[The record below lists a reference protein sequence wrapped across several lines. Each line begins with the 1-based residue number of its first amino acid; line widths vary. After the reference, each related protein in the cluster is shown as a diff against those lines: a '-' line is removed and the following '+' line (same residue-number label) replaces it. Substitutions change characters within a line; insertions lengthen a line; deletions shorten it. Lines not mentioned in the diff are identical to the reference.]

1 MYNHNVA
8 EKPQI
13 NLLTK
18 KEHMGRKNR
27 SSNWVWGLFLLGV
40 AAFVVINQFKG
51 FANLGIGSIIAAVL
65 SVVFFVQC
73 IANLSFAP
81 LPIPLAVLYIVFQ
94 VPFELP
100 YIKPWLLILASVLA
114 SAGLSI
120 LLPRKHKIRECG
132 NYSHSGDHHPQMR
145 TEDGDNDNNP
155 VININFG
162 AVSRRLHAN
171 SLETAQLHCR
181 FGALEIFFDQAELSP
196 NGAEAT
202 LDCSFGAI
210 KLLVPKHWRITDKV
224 NCSLGGIDVDN
235 RYAAPAENAPQLT
248 LTGNVS
254 LGGIE
259 VRYI

>member
-1 MYNHNVA
+1 
-8 EKPQI
+8 
-13 NLLTK
+13 
-18 KEHMGRKNR
+18 MGMKNR
-27 SSNWVWGLFLLGV
+27 SSNWVWGLFLLLA
-40 AAFVVINQFKG
+40 AAFVVINQFNG
-51 FANLGIGSIIAAVL
+51 FANLGIGSIIAAAL
-65 SVVFFVQC
+65 SVIFFVQC

-94 VPFELP
+94 APFELP

-114 SAGLSI
+114 TAGLSI
-120 LLPRKHKIRECG
+120 LLPRKLKHRECG
-132 NYSHSGDHHPQMR
+132 NYSRPEKHQPQMR
-145 TEDGDNDNNP
+145 TEDGGNENNP

-162 AVSRRLHAN
+162 AISRRLHAD
-171 SLETAQLHCR
+171 SLETAKLYCR
-181 FGALEIFFDQAELSP
+181 FGALEIFFDQAQLSP

-210 KLLVPKHWRITDKV
+210 KLLIPKHWRVIDKV
-224 NCSLGGIDVDN
+224 SCSLGGIDVEN

-248 LTGNVS
+248 LAGTVS